1 MFGRIFA
8 KFFWDTYD
16 YLGRLIIANILFCLI
31 MLGIAA
37 ALGTVLYPFYQAM
50 DRPVFL
56 LAFGIGLIAIF
67 TLPFPAAGFL
77 YFLSLISQERE
88 PEFRDFF
95 KGLKDSYWPI
105 FKLSLVF
112 VTAFELLGVNII
124 FYLNPSII
132 PSSLKIFTLIISG
145 LCVWIFLY
153 LFAMMLYAFPLLV
166 YQKSGIWKT
175 LFRSFLLVTDNI
187 GVTILALLLLGGILG
202 LGMVTRGMTFFV
214 LNLALT
220 ASLANSL
227 YENVMKKYEASEGE
241 KRTERQSGEKH
252 SSWKDIKDKEFID
265 DRHDRYRRTLKDIL
279 KPWEY

>member
-16 YLGRLIIANILFCLI
+16 YLGRLIAANIVFCLI
-31 MLGIAA
+31 MMGITVG
-37 ALGTVLYPFYQAM
+37 LGTILYPFYQAM
-50 DRPVFL
+50 DRPVIL
-56 LAFGIGLIAIF
+56 LAFGIGIIVII

-77 YFLSLISQERE
+77 YFLSLISQDRE

-95 KGLKDSYWPI
+95 KGLRESYWPLL
-105 FKLSLVF
+105 KLSFIF
-112 VTAFELLGVNII
+112 VMVFELLGVNII
-124 FYLNPSII
+124 FYLNGRIV
-132 PSSLKIFTLIISG
+132 PSSLRIPTLVISG

-153 LFAMMLYAFPLLV
+153 LFAMMLYAFPLVV
-166 YQKSGIWKT
+166 YQKAGTKKA

-187 GVTILALLLLGGILG
+187 GVTILALSLLAGIVG
-202 LGMVTRGMTFFV
+202 LGFVTRGMTFFV

-227 YENVMKKYEASEGE
+227 YENVMKKYEGRETQHQSEQESSE
-241 KRTERQSGEKH
+241 KPR
-252 SSWKDIKDKEFID
+252 SWKDIKDKAFIE